1 MYSAWKKDPSQVH
14 LSWQIY
20 FKNLSNNENFV
31 VPNPPTITSS
41 SSQLLHSIGGDL
53 MTYETTSSL
62 PENANQAQIKDHMKV
77 QLMVRAYQV
86 RGHELAD
93 IDPLGIHRPN
103 PAPELDYK
111 HYGFTEADLDRS
123 FQIGAGILPR
133 FKKATEN
140 KTMTLREIIQAL
152 QNTYSKHIGVEY
164 GHISDRAMCD
174 WIRERIEVPTQFN
187 YSKEKKLVI
196 LDRLIWSD
204 SFERFV
210 AQKYPS
216 EKRFGLE
223 GCESL
228 IPGMKAM
235 IDRSVELGI
244 ASINIGMP
252 HRGRLNVL
260 SNVVRKPN
268 ESIFSEFTGSLDNHV
283 EGSGDVKYHLGMNYF
298 RPTPSGKMVH
308 LSLAANPSHLE
319 AVDPVVMGKVRGL
332 QFYQNDADTHNK
344 AMGVLLHGDAA
355 FSGQGVVYETLGM
368 SDLPSYTTGGCIHI
382 IANNQVGFTT
392 DPRFSRSTPY
402 CSDVAKTVNAPI
414 LHVNGDDVEAVVFA
428 LEFASEWRAKFKKD
442 VVVDLV
448 CYRKYGHNETDQP
461 GFTQPL
467 MYQKIKGMKPV
478 ANKYVEQLL
487 SEGEVTLEE
496 IEALKARI
504 WDILEKNYEASK
516 TYKANSAEW
525 VSSTWPGFKSP
536 AELAAVTVTTKPT
549 GVSKEL
555 LKHIGR
561 QTGVYP
567 AEEFKVHSNLQKIL
581 KQRQESVLNEHGI
594 DYATA
599 EALAFGSLLTE
610 GTHVRLSGQDVER
623 GTFSHRH
630 SVLHDQNSDALLVP
644 LNNLVVPDLVPSQAH
659 FSVSNSS
666 LSEYGILG
674 FELGYSFVS
683 PNQLVMWEAQ
693 FGDFANTAQC
703 IIDQFISCGEQK
715 WLQRTGLTLLL
726 PHGYDGQG
734 PEHSSARIERFLQMC
749 DEDPYLMP
757 DPVGTEKKSYSRQ
770 HQDINMAIVYPST
783 PSNYFHVLRR
793 QIHRDFRK
801 PLIVFNSK
809 ALLRH
814 PLAKSNLAEMEE
826 GTRFQRLIPEVLHPN
841 PLSTTSLSDEASE
854 LVGGSHWQRNNV
866 ETRIPYGLVKDP
878 NYPLEASLPSIESS
892 SSGSMDSGDF
902 KLLPPNE
909 IKTVIFCTGQVYY
922 LLHRARTLNQ
932 LNHIAIVR
940 IEQLCPFPFWEV
952 QRVVDFY
959 GNNLEEIVWCQ
970 EESFNAGAWQHVEPR
985 FETSIRQTTW
995 YNSQGAEKW
1004 RETLDNNRYAGGLEN
1019 IRQANKLPKS
1029 VRGGRYIRYAGRDQ
1043 SAAPAT
1049 GIKKQHKFE
1058 EVTLVSEAF
1067 FNGDLKKPLDMGKM
1081 YSEEIQDLELVGEEE
1096 ENVSSFFLEEPDEIQ
1111 DINWSQQQV
1120 SRTFFRRNRILTYR
1134 TYKNLAN
1141 LNNTGNSFN
1150 YETFCITK
1158 PVKNLYTYFSIKKTE
1173 NKYSN
1178 HFQLRNLLWATSKND
1193 VFIGVKYGIDH
1204 YCPKTGR
1211 IKNILD
1217 LQKEKLHQFKI
1228 SSICAKSN
1236 ILSCGGFYG
1245 EFAFKLLNSTENKLH
1260 SYNIT
1265 KNVEGITN
1273 HIDIIQ
1279 QLNQAVISSNDQKI
1293 RFFDFSSEKVCNSF
1307 SFDFPINCTG
1317 TSSDLKTICM
1327 VGDSVNS
1334 MLIDQTSGKII
1345 HSLTGHTDYSF
1356 SCAFSPDNKYV
1367 TTGSQDLSTRIYDRR
1382 NLSAPLTVIRARIGA
1397 VRSLRF
1403 TEDSQFLAIAEPAD
1417 FVHIL
1422 DLNTWEKNSNLE
1434 SKLSF
1439 FDDPIN
1445 SMNSS
1450 SYGGGIWCCE
1460 GSKFID
1466 NYEFLISDKATFCCQ
1481 TIDFFGEIGGISFSD
1496 YHGDSLFIGNIDELY
1511 GGLIEF
1517 ERNKT
1522 GKNLLNELYL

>member
-1 MYSAWKKDPSQVH
+1 MYSAWKKDPSKVH

-20 FKNLSNNENFV
+20 FKNLTANENYTV
-31 VPNPPTITSS
+31 SSPLPPTSAFPSS
-41 SSQLLHSIGGDL
+41 SSPQILHSIGGDL
-53 MTYETTSSL
+53 MSYETGAAL
-62 PENANQAQIKDHMKV
+62 PANVNQADIKDHMKV
-77 QLMVRAYQV
+77 QLLVRAYQV

-93 IDPLGIHRPN
+93 IDPLGIHSPTVN
-103 PAPELDYK
+103 SAPELNYK
-111 HYGFTEADLDRS
+111 HYGFTEADLNRS
-123 FQIGAGILPR
+123 FQIGSGILPR
-133 FKKATEN
+133 FKNGEKN
-140 KTMTLREIIQAL
+140 KTMTLKEIIEAL
-152 QNTYSKHIGVEY
+152 QKTYSKHIGIEY
-164 GHISDRAMCD
+164 SHISDRTMCD
-174 WIRERIEVPTQFN
+174 WIRERVEIPTQYS

-196 LDRLIWSD
+196 LDRLIWSE

-235 IDRSVELGI
+235 IDRSVELGV

-283 EGSGDVKYHLGMNYF
+283 EGSGDVKYHLGMNYI

-332 QFYQNDADTHNK
+332 QYYQNDTESHSK

-355 FSGQGVVYETLGM
+355 FAGQGVVYETLGM

-428 LEFASEWRAKFKKD
+428 LEFASDWRAKFKKD

-467 MYQKIKGMKPV
+467 MYQKIKGMTPV
-478 ANKYVEQLL
+478 AKKYVEQLL
-487 SEGEVTLEE
+487 SEGEITKEE
-496 IEALKARI
+496 IEALKARV

-549 GVSKEL
+549 GVNKGMLE
-555 LKHIGR
+555 HIGR
-561 QTGVYP
+561 QTTLYP
-567 AEEFKVHSNLQKIL
+567 EEDFKVHPNLQKIL
-581 KQRQESVLNEHGI
+581 KQRRDSVLNGHGI

-599 EALAFGSLLTE
+599 EALAFGSLLAE
-610 GTHVRLSGQDVER
+610 GSHVRLSGQDVER
-623 GTFSHRH
+623 GTFSQRH

-644 LNNLVVPDLVPSQAH
+644 LNNLVVPDIVSSQAH
-659 FSVSNSS
+659 FTVCNSS

-749 DEDPYLMP
+749 DEDPYQMP
-757 DPVGTEKKSYSRQ
+757 DPIGTEKKSYSRQ
-770 HQDINMAIVYPST
+770 HQDINMAVVYPST

-801 PLIVFNSK
+801 P

-814 PLAKSNLAEMEE
+814 PLAKSSLAEMEE

-841 PLSTTSLSDEASE
+841 PLSTLRIANEASE
-854 LVGGSHWQRNNV
+854 LAGAPHWQRNNA
-866 ETRIPYGLVKDP
+866 EPRIPYGLVKDP
-878 NYPLEASLPSIESS
+878 NFPLEAKLASVEVSS
-892 SSGSMDSGDF
+892 SSMQSGDF
-902 KLLPPNE
+902 RLLPPNE
-909 IKTVIFCTGQVYY
+909 IKTLIFCTGQVYY
-922 LLHRARTLNQ
+922 LLHRARSLNE
-932 LNHIAIVR
+932 LRHIAIIR

-952 QRVVDFY
+952 QRVIDFY
-959 GNNLEEIVWCQ
+959 GESLEEIVWCQ

-985 FETSIRQTTW
+985 FETSIRETNWYTNSKTSANDVNVEEISFTNNTT
-995 YNSQGAEKW
+995 NHEKNEPSFFKKLFFSKKKTPSSPNNNNKENNNQIINKNISKVAQKW
-1004 RETLDNNRYAGGLEN
+1004 AETLDKNRYAGGLEN
-1019 IRQANKLPKS
+1019 IRKPNRLPKS
-1029 VRGGRYIRYAGRDQ
+1029 VRGGRFIRFAGRDQ

-1067 FNGDLKKPLDMGKM
+1067 FKGELKKPVDMV
-1081 YSEEIQDLELVGEEE
+1081 Q
-1096 ENVSSFFLEEPDEIQ
+1096 
-1111 DINWSQQQV
+1111 
-1120 SRTFFRRNRILTYR
+1120 
-1134 TYKNLAN
+1134 
-1141 LNNTGNSFN
+1141 
-1150 YETFCITK
+1150 
-1158 PVKNLYTYFSIKKTE
+1158 
-1173 NKYSN
+1173 
-1178 HFQLRNLLWATSKND
+1178 
-1193 VFIGVKYGIDH
+1193 GI
-1204 YCPKTGR
+1204 P
-1211 IKNILD
+1211 
-1217 LQKEKLHQFKI
+1217 
-1228 SSICAKSN
+1228 
-1236 ILSCGGFYG
+1236 
-1245 EFAFKLLNSTENKLH
+1245 
-1260 SYNIT
+1260 
-1265 KNVEGITN
+1265 
-1273 HIDIIQ
+1273 
-1279 QLNQAVISSNDQKI
+1279 
-1293 RFFDFSSEKVCNSF
+1293 
-1307 SFDFPINCTG
+1307 
-1317 TSSDLKTICM
+1317 
-1327 VGDSVNS
+1327 
-1334 MLIDQTSGKII
+1334 
-1345 HSLTGHTDYSF
+1345 
-1356 SCAFSPDNKYV
+1356 
-1367 TTGSQDLSTRIYDRR
+1367 
-1382 NLSAPLTVIRARIGA
+1382 
-1397 VRSLRF
+1397 
-1403 TEDSQFLAIAEPAD
+1403 
-1417 FVHIL
+1417 
-1422 DLNTWEKNSNLE
+1422 
-1434 SKLSF
+1434 
-1439 FDDPIN
+1439 
-1445 SMNSS
+1445 
-1450 SYGGGIWCCE
+1450 
-1460 GSKFID
+1460 KFI
-1466 NYEFLISDKATFCCQ
+1466 
-1481 TIDFFGEIGGISFSD
+1481 
-1496 YHGDSLFIGNIDELY
+1496 
-1511 GGLIEF
+1511 
-1517 ERNKT
+1517 
-1522 GKNLLNELYL
+1522 